1 MSTATSPIPVSG
13 RVSWVSRIPL
23 RELGMIPAIVLAI
36 IIGAIVSPVFLSS
49 QNLINILQQSSEL
62 AIVVIAQALIVLC
75 GRFDLSQESIVGFVP
90 MLAAWL
96 VVPATIGG
104 AGLGIPPIVGLLVL
118 FAVGAALGAIN
129 GILVVRL
136 GLNAFIATLAVLILL
151 RGATLGIANGRT
163 LSGLPAEFTFLG
175 STSALGLPLS
185 VWIAAVLFVCATLFV
200 RYHRFG
206 RSLYVIGGNAN
217 AARAGG
223 IRVDRAIIT
232 VYIVGGLLAALAGLL
247 FMGRLG
253 AVTANQGQNMIF
265 TVMAAIVIGGIS
277 LNGGR
282 GSMFGALTGVL
293 LLGVISNI
301 LTLSAISSFWIQAS
315 QGAIIL
321 AALIFQRVAGGER
334 DAN

>member
-1 MSTATSPIPVSG
+1 MATATLEQAPP
-13 RVSWVSRIPL
+13 SWISRIPL
-23 RELGMIPAIVLAI
+23 RELGMIPAIAVAVL
-36 IIGAIVSPVFLSS
+36 IGAIVSPVFLST
-49 QNLINILQQSSEL
+49 QNLVNILQQSAEL
-62 AIVVIAQALIVLC
+62 SIVVIAQALIVIC
-75 GRFDLSQESIVGFVP
+75 AKFDLSQESIVGFAP

-104 AGLGIPPIVGLLVL
+104 AGLDIHPLVGIAIM
-118 FAVGAALGAIN
+118 FAVGAVIGAVN
-129 GILVVRL
+129 GLLVVKL
-136 GLNAFIATLAVLILL
+136 GLNAFIATLAMLILL

-163 LSGLPAEFTFLG
+163 LSNLPTEFTFLG
-175 STSALGLPLS
+175 STSALGIPLS
-185 VWIAAVLFVCATLFV
+185 VWIAGVLFVVATLFT
-200 RYHRFG
+200 RYHRLG
-206 RSLYVIGGNAN
+206 RSLYVIGGNAH
-217 AARAGG
+217 AAKAGG
-223 IRVDRAIIT
+223 IRVDRVVIG
-232 VYIVGGLLAALAGLL
+232 VYVVGGLLAALAGLL

-282 GSMFGALTGVL
+282 GTMFGALTGVL

-321 AALIFQRVAGGER
+321 AALIFQRMAGGER
-334 DAN
+334 DDT